1 MSHEKSGG
9 SKIDWRRVGHIPV
22 LIILQVIFIILFAK
36 FVVYNPDNAYSTD
49 SSYPEAI
56 ESLGV
61 YPSKDFIGKE
71 WQTPISKM
79 KEMCSGKL
87 SLLAVL

>member
-1 MSHEKSGG
+1 MS
-9 SKIDWRRVGHIPV
+9 SKGQQKGLDGLPGVDSYDATIQQNFLCYNSTGLSVVTKIVHQCYS
-22 LIILQVIFIILFAK
+22 QVVFIILFAK

-61 YPSKDFIGKE
+61 YPSKD
-71 WQTPISKM
+71 
-79 KEMCSGKL
+79 
-87 SLLAVL
+87 